1 MPTTIT
7 CIAKHQPRIVT
18 FDFTLLAHLA
28 LYTMPVV
35 HHDPLPELWS
45 KHVQACR
52 MPTPSTGGAADHS
65 FLNTLLVNSVC
76 ASAEATEVLSDD
88 CPLAM

>member
-1 MPTTIT
+1 MLVGRSNNT
-7 CIAKHQPRIVT
+7 HIVT
-18 FDFTLLAHLA
+18 FDFTLLTRLA

-52 MPTPSTGGAADHS
+52 MATPSTGRAADHG
-65 FLNTLLVNSVC
+65 FLDTLLVNGVC
-76 ASAEATEVLSDD
+76 TSAEATEVLSDD
-88 CPLAM
+88 CRVAV